1 MFTLQSHVLLKNG
14 KKHNIELL
22 MDSCVAAGYTGRDQH
37 SVASHIDE
45 LKKLGVT
52 PPYSIPALYWIS
64 PARLTQQNSI
74 TVIGKHTSPEV
85 EFFLAAD
92 RDGQLYVS
100 VASDHTDRELETISV
115 AKAKQICDKVIGDTF
130 WQVSE
135 IESHWDDIQLSSKV
149 LQDDKW
155 QEYQKGTLKDI
166 LPYQSILTL
175 LQDENVTANKSAILS
190 GTIPLLGGEPVY
202 STSCKITLLD
212 PILQRKITKTYSIIA
227 LPDRS

>member
-14 KKHNIELL
+14 EKHTIELL
-22 MDSCVAAGYTGRDQH
+22 MDSCVAAGYTGRDQG
-37 SVASHIDE
+37 SVTSHIDE
-45 LKKLGVT
+45 LKRLGVT

-64 PARLTQQNSI
+64 PARLIQHNTI
-74 TVIGKHTSPEV
+74 TVIGKRTSPEV
-85 EFFLAAD
+85 EFFLATD

-115 AKAKQICDKVIGDTF
+115 AKAKQICDKVIGDIF
-130 WQVSE
+130 WKVSD
-135 IESHWDDIQLSSKV
+135 IESHWDEIQLSSAV

-155 QEYQKGTLKDI
+155 QEYQKGSLKDI

-175 LQDENVTANKSAILS
+175 LQDEAIAANKPAILS
-190 GTIPLLGGEPVY
+190 GTVPLIEGEPVY

-212 PILQRKITKTYSIIA
+212 PILQRKITKTYTIVA